1 LEKSLLRPSSR
12 REDHAV
18 TKITYLTD
26 RFFVLIGTAQ
36 LVGVFGLVWAPFF
49 YVYAAALPAIAVLA
63 WLDWRALPPGSGLHC
78 EGALSDA
85 PEIGQE
91 VWLGFRVSR
100 EGGRRLGAGEWRL
113 AVPSLRTLEPLEARV
128 SVTEIE
134 GLSRARM
141 HCRALALGYEEIK
154 GVRLLVRSPLALW
167 FRQYELEIEPIS
179 FRVMPSRREIS
190 EQAFRQLVHNTRTLS
205 QGNRRIMRGRAA
217 EQFYSLR
224 KYQFPDQI
232 RHIDQKKTAKYGE
245 LMTRTFENFLS
256 HHLILAL
263 DLGHSMFGTIGQ
275 SQKHDFYLAAC
286 LTLARNGIHSH
297 DRVSFFGFSQRIH
310 SLIRSARSLDPF
322 LPLYQGSPEVAP
334 RDEEGNFDLL
344 GPTLARVAGQRSIVL
359 IFTDAS
365 RPSVQQSLLRVL
377 PDICRRHLTVVISLI
392 DEAYSLERQLESWDG
407 IKLGMEEYS
416 RFLYNYWI
424 DDRSR
429 IFRSVAARHSGGVV
443 SVTEADWLSVVGRT
457 YDMMRRSLQI

>member
-1 LEKSLLRPSSR
+1 MIPRQ
-12 REDHAV
+12 
-18 TKITYLTD
+18 TYLTD
-26 RFFVLIGTAQ
+26 RFFVLLGVAQ
-36 LVGVFGLVWAPFF
+36 LVGVFGLAWPPSF
-49 YVYAAALPAIAVLA
+49 YVYAAAIPAFVVLVL
-63 WLDWRALPPGSGLHC
+63 LDWRALPPGEGLVC
-78 EGALSDA
+78 EGALSDP
-85 PEIGQE
+85 PEIDQE
-91 VWLGFRVSR
+91 VWLGFRVWR
-100 EGGRRLGAGEWRL
+100 AGGRGIGPGEWRMS
-113 AVPSLRTLEPLEARV
+113 VPGLRTLETLEPRV
-128 SVTEIE
+128 ELTAAPAE
-134 GLSRARM
+134 GENAGTWRSRFQ
-141 HCRALALGYEEIK
+141 CRALALGYEEIRK
-154 GVRLLVRSPLALW
+154 VRLLVRSPLRLW
-167 FRQYELEIEPIS
+167 FRQYELPIEPIG

-217 EQFYSLR
+217 EQFYGLR
-224 KYQFPDQI
+224 KYHFPDQI

-245 LMTRTFENFLS
+245 LMTRTYENFLS

-286 LTLARNGIHSH
+286 LTLARNAIHSH

-310 SLIRSARSLDPF
+310 SLIKASRSLDPF
-322 LPLYQGSPEVAP
+322 LPLYQGSAEVAP

-344 GPTLARVAGQRSIVL
+344 SPTLQRVAGQRSIVL
-359 IFTDAS
+359 IFTDSS

-377 PDICRRHLTVVISLI
+377 PEICHRHLTVVISLI
-392 DEAYSLERQLESWDG
+392 DEAYALERQLEKWG
-407 IKLGMEEYS
+407 GHGKVGMEEYS

-429 IFRSVAARHSGGVV
+429 VFRSSAARHSGGVV
-443 SVTEADWLSVVGRT
+443 SVTEADWLSVVART